1 MWTCRPALF
10 TVEGGNT
17 HRQDY
22 LLRMQRMLAP
32 LVKKLKA
39 TDTDVLWILE
49 EYAGM
54 EYLLAEPDII
64 S

>member
-1 MWTCRPALF
+1 M
-10 TVEGGNT
+10 
-17 HRQDY
+17 
-22 LLRMQRMLAP
+22 RMQRMLAP

-39 TDTDVLWILE
+39 TDTDVLWILKE
-49 EYAGM
+49 FAGM